1 MSRALRLKQHRA
13 DKRATR
19 VRRRLQ
25 ADNSG
30 RMRLSVHRTDNHIS
44 VQLIDDVKG
53 VTLAAASSLE
63 KDLRTGNKGNIKDA
77 TKVGELIAERAKKVG
92 VTEWVFD
99 KGSYKFHGR
108 IKALAEAARA
118 AGIKF

>member
-1 MSRALRLKQHRA
+1 MSRALRLKFKRA

-19 VRRRLQ
+19 VRRRIQ

-30 RMRLSVHRTDNHIS
+30 RIRLSVHRTDQHIS
-44 VQLIDDVKG
+44 VQLIDDAKG
-53 VTLAAASSLE
+53 VTLAAASTME

-77 TKVGELIAERAKKVG
+77 TKVGELIAARAKKAG
-92 VTEWVFD
+92 VTTVVFD
-99 KGSYKFHGR
+99 KGSYKVHGR
-108 IKALAEAARA
+108 VKALAEAARA